1 MTTFILI
8 RHATTDSVKERI
20 AGRMPD
26 MHLNSE
32 GTAQAESL
40 AESLAEAP
48 LIAIYTSPLERARE
62 TAEPIARHHRL
73 EIQCSD
79 ALTEINFGEWT
90 GRTFRELQGDRKWQQ
105 FNSFRSGTRVPGG
118 ELMCE
123 VQTRVVAELE
133 RIRKRYPD
141 DTIAIVSHGDPIRAV
156 IAYYA
161 GIPLDLFLRVEIGP
175 ASVSV
180 IAIDDY
186 GPRILLLNDTGALH
200 RKI

>member
-1 MTTFILI
+1 
-8 RHATTDSVKERI
+8 
-20 AGRMPD
+20 
-26 MHLNSE
+26 
-32 GTAQAESL
+32 
-40 AESLAEAP
+40 
-48 LIAIYTSPLERARE
+48 
-62 TAEPIARHHRL
+62 
-73 EIQCSD
+73 
-79 ALTEINFGEWT
+79 
-90 GRTFRELQGDRKWQQ
+90 
-105 FNSFRSGTRVPGG
+105 
-118 ELMCE
+118 MCE